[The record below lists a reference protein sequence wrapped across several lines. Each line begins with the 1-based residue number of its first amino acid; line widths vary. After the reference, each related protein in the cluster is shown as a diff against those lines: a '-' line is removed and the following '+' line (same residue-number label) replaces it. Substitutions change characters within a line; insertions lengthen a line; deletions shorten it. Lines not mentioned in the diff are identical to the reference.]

1 MTAFTHR
8 PVLLEPTV
16 ESLVTPDYGKRAVMS
31 ADAVAETAA
40 RRSGVYVDATFGR
53 GGHSRSLLEKLN
65 ADARLVVFDKDPQ
78 AIEVAVELAR
88 VDRRVVVCMKRLAIC
103 ARP

>member
-1 MTAFTHR
+1 
-8 PVLLEPTV
+8 
-16 ESLVTPDYGKRAVMS
+16 MS

-88 VDRRVVVCMKRLAIC
+88 VDRRVVVVHEAFGDMREALGAW
-103 ARP
+103 ALRRSMG